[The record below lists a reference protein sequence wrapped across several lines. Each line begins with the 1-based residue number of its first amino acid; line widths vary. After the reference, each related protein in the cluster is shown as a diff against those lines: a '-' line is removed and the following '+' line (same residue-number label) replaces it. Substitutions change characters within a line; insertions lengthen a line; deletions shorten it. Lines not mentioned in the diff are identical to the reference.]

1 MISIREVAQAAG
13 VSVTTVSYVLN
24 NRGNISEETRQ
35 KVLEV
40 VEKLGYVPRIGAQSL
55 RDNRARIIG
64 YPWNF
69 DYNPRE
75 TNNILEE
82 FLHHTMFY
90 VEQRGRHLLLVRA
103 PTEGGLAVYDDLIKS
118 QRIDGFI
125 LSHTAPH
132 DERLP
137 HLYKSHFPFVAFGRS
152 MSPLDDVMSW
162 ADVDGTGG
170 IRLVVQHLFEQG
182 HRRLAFITWPPG
194 SLPGDERFRGYTET
208 LAELGLSF
216 DPDLVT
222 VAEHRVAAGYQAGQ
236 HLMRLPNPPTAII
249 AVSDTVA
256 LGAMQAFRDMGR
268 YAAITGFDDMPIG
281 EFHTPSLTSVQQPIM
296 EIAAILA
303 DMLIQQIDEP
313 DTYLPQQHLLLPS
326 LVIRESSLGNYG
338 Q

>member
-24 NRGNISEETRQ
+24 NKGNISEETRQ

-40 VEKLGYVPRIGAQSL
+40 VEKLGYVPRVGAQSL

-75 TNNILEE
+75 TNTVLEE

-103 PTEGGLAVYDDLIKS
+103 PSEDGLVVYDDLIKS

-125 LSHTAPH
+125 LSHTVF
-132 DERLP
+132 DDDRLP
-137 HLYKSHFPFVAFGRS
+137 HLFKSKFPFVAFGRS
-152 MSPLDDVMSW
+152 MSPLDEAMSW
-162 ADVDGTGG
+162 VDVDGEGG

-182 HRRLAFITWPPG
+182 HRHIGFLGWPPG
-194 SLPGDERFRGYTET
+194 SVSGDARFRGYTAT

-216 DPDLVT
+216 DSDLVVIT
-222 VAEHRVAAGYQAGQ
+222 EHRMASGYQAAQ
-236 HLMRLPNPPTAII
+236 HLMQLPNPPTAII
-249 AVSDTVA
+249 AISDTIA
-256 LGAMQAFRDMGR
+256 LGAMLAFRDMGR

-281 EFHTPSLTSVQQPIM
+281 EFHTPSLTSVRQPIM
-296 EIAAILA
+296 EIAALLV

-313 DTYLPQQHLLLPS
+313 DIYLPQQHLLLPS
-326 LVIRESSLGNYG
+326 LVIRESSLGNYD